1 MSKKLSTLIE
11 NIQVPIL
18 SNVIF
23 NNENYNYC
31 LAEIHGR
38 GKQSKIINLHLWN
51 YGCADKKILINW
63 KGKDKQP
70 LSRQDIRRL
79 KNASKVYANQTS

>member
-1 MSKKLSTLIE
+1 MSKKLSTLIT
-11 NIQVPIL
+11 QPLPVL

-31 LAEIHGR
+31 FAEIHGR

-79 KNASKVYANQTS
+79 KNASKVYAHQTS

>member
-1 MSKKLSTLIE
+1 MSKKLTTLIDHPLP
-11 NIQVPIL
+11 VL

-23 NNENYNYC
+23 NNQNYNYC

-51 YGCADKKILINW
+51 YLAADKKIIITW

-70 LSRQDIRRL
+70 LTKQDNQRL